1 MTTRKNFTPAIKVYL
16 LTVLAD
22 HDHEIENPTD
32 EQLFEYAFNRYVN
45 EYSWNENRLSRL
57 ENIKEWLLGLALNV
71 DYTYHDIG
79 LRLKEWGVL
88 TGEES
93 ETKQDQEL
101 DQYWSRLASVLNKNF
116 KF

>member
-1 MTTRKNFTPAIKVYL
+1 MTTHKNFTPAIKAYL

-22 HDHEIENPTD
+22 HDHELENPT
-32 EQLFEYAFNRYVN
+32 EKELFAYAFNRYAS
-45 EYSWNENRLSRL
+45 EYAWNENRLNRL

-71 DYTYHDIG
+71 DYTYYDIG

-93 ETKQDQEL
+93 ETKQEQEL
-101 DQYWSRLASVLNKNF
+101 DQYWLRLASVLNKNF
-116 KF
+116 KR